1 MQSLCYLEDL
11 QCDIVFKFLAGSDTV
26 GVWWVNPVQS
36 SQQLHL
42 GQYHVGKHAWY
53 DVSRRFGQLYV
64 SDAQCLQSRPAVGLQ
79 AAQVAKIREFAQ
91 SLWQLQAAEPVAA

>member
-1 MQSLCYLEDL
+1 MQSLGYLADL

-26 GVWWVNPVQS
+26 GVWWVNPAQP

-42 GQYHVGKHAWY
+42 GQYHYGKLAWY

>member
-1 MQSLCYLEDL
+1 MQSLCYLADL

-26 GVWWVNPVQS
+26 GVWWVNPAQP

-42 GQYHVGKHAWY
+42 GQYHVGERAWY
-53 DVSRRFGQLYV
+53 DVSRRFGQLFV

>member
-1 MQSLCYLEDL
+1 MQSLGYLADL

-26 GVWWVNPVQS
+26 GVWWVNPAQP

-42 GQYHVGKHAWY
+42 GQYHYGKHAWY

-64 SDAQCLQSRPAVGLQ
+64 SDAQCLQNRPAIVLQ
-79 AAQVAKIREFAQ
+79 AAQVAKIREFAHT
-91 SLWQLQAAEPVAA
+91 LWPQHRAQVAA

>member
-1 MQSLCYLEDL
+1 MQSLCYLADL
-11 QCDIVFKFLAGSDTV
+11 QCDIVFKFLAGSNTV
-26 GVWWVNPVQS
+26 GVWWVNPAQP

-42 GQYHVGKHAWY
+42 GQYHVGERAWY
-53 DVSRRFGQLYV
+53 DVSRRFGQLFV

>member
-1 MQSLCYLEDL
+1 MQSLCYLADI
-11 QCDIVFKFLAGSDTV
+11 QCDIVFKFLAGSETV
-26 GVWWVNPVQS
+26 GVWWVNPAQP

-42 GQYHVGKHAWY
+42 GQYHYGKHAWY

-64 SDAQCLQSRPAVGLQ
+64 SDAQCLQSRPAIALQ

-91 SLWQLQAAEPVAA
+91 TLWPQHRTQVAA

>member
-1 MQSLCYLEDL
+1 MQSHCYLADIE
-11 QCDIVFKFLAGSDTV
+11 CDIVFKFLAGSETV
-26 GVWWVNPVQS
+26 GVWWVNPAQP

-53 DVSRRFGQLYV
+53 DVSRRFGQLYI

>member
-1 MQSLCYLEDL
+1 MQSLCYLADL
-11 QCDIVFKFLAGSDTV
+11 QCDIVFKFLAGSETV
-26 GVWWVNPVQS
+26 GVWWVNPAQP

-42 GQYHVGKHAWY
+42 GQYHVGERAWY
-53 DVSRRFGQLYV
+53 DVSRRFGQLFV

>member
-1 MQSLCYLEDL
+1 M
-11 QCDIVFKFLAGSDTV
+11 
-26 GVWWVNPVQS
+26 NPAKP

-42 GQYHVGKHAWY
+42 GQYHYGKHAWY

-64 SDAQCLQSRPAVGLQ
+64 SDAQCLQNRPAIVLQ

-91 SLWQLQAAEPVAA
+91 SLWSQHRAQVAA

>member
-1 MQSLCYLEDL
+1 MQSLCYLADI

-26 GVWWVNPVQS
+26 GVWWVNPAQP

-42 GQYHVGKHAWY
+42 GQYHVGERAWY

>member
-1 MQSLCYLEDL
+1 MQSLCYLADI

-26 GVWWVNPVQS
+26 GVWWVNPAQP

-64 SDAQCLQSRPAVGLQ
+64 SDAQCLQNRPAIVLQ

-91 SLWQLQAAEPVAA
+91 SLWSQHRAQVAA

>member
-1 MQSLCYLEDL
+1 MQSLCYLADI
-11 QCDIVFKFLAGSDTV
+11 QCDIVFKFLAGSETV
-26 GVWWVNPVQS
+26 GVWWVNPVQP

-42 GQYHVGKHAWY
+42 GQYHVGKNAWY
-53 DVSRRFGQLYV
+53 DVNRRFGQLYV

>member
-1 MQSLCYLEDL
+1 MQSLGYLADL

-26 GVWWVNPVQS
+26 GVWWVNPAQP

-42 GQYHVGKHAWY
+42 GQYQGGKHAWY
-53 DVSRRFGQLYV
+53 DVSRRCGQLYI

>member
-1 MQSLCYLEDL
+1 MQSLCYLADI

-26 GVWWVNPVQS
+26 GVWWVNPAQP

-42 GQYHVGKHAWY
+42 GQYHVGERAWY
-53 DVSRRFGQLYV
+53 DVSRRFGQLFV